1 MHCKLPVS
9 GKAISLL
16 LPSGWEDVLLCEW
29 RGEGSAMAH
38 RLLGSITAKD
48 AGQETFDWG
57 DLPITDIEWALLL
70 LRRSLFGDFV
80 TTSVVC
86 KQPECGAKI
95 DVSFR
100 IRDYLGQFQLDMPTG
115 VEKAQ
120 EPGWFSLTEMGIK
133 FRLPTGNDR
142 HAVAHSSQPA
152 LELKRLCVLA
162 EGIPEEWQER
172 VEESLEAMA
181 PVISGI
187 LSGECPECGLAGEFY
202 FDVQSYVL
210 QELIDQ
216 AKFVFED
223 VHLIASR
230 YQWSEDAILN
240 LPRQRRYR
248 YVESIIRDRS
258 VD

>member
-1 MHCKLPVS
+1 MHCRLPVS
-9 GKAISLL
+9 GKEISLL
-16 LPSGWEDVLLCEW
+16 LPSGREDVLLCEW
-29 RGEGSAMAH
+29 RGDGTAMAH
-38 RLLGSITAKD
+38 RLLGSITAKN

-70 LRRSLFGDFV
+70 VRRSLFGDFV

-95 DVSFR
+95 DISFR
-100 IRDYLGQFQLDMPTG
+100 IRDYLGEIQLGMPSE

-120 EPGWFSLTEMGIK
+120 ELGWFSFAEKGIK
-133 FRLPTGNDR
+133 FRLPTGHDR
-142 HAVAHSSQPA
+142 HAAAHSSQPA
-152 LELKRLCVLA
+152 LELKRRCVLA
-162 EGIPEEWQER
+162 EGIQEECLER
-172 VEESLEAMA
+172 VEEFIEAMA

-187 LSGECPECGLAGEFY
+187 LSGECPECGLTGEFY

-216 AKFVFED
+216 AKYVFED
-223 VHLIASR
+223 VHLIASH